1 MAIVEQ
7 FQQLGYKTE
16 VTELTAETLTA
27 AEFDTA
33 WDSCAIVP
41 EGGINERRVKR
52 ATFSPIQPVGGTVL
66 ARVSGTFEPRP
77 SGTDGTAPDW
87 YAMLKASGATVST
100 DVATW
105 GAESTATGVIGASC
119 TFKHRDGA
127 YERVSAGSRVSMLRF
142 SAEKGARW
150 LCEMEATGRYSQSA
164 QTAYVAA
171 AQPSAGL
178 GQAFLGMAC
187 TIGTFSGAVASME
200 IAIENTVS
208 PVEDG
213 CHASGYGQNII
224 TGQKLMLRAS
234 VVEDGTVEW
243 RDLYRNDATADVV
256 AASVVMAS
264 GTAGNV
270 LTWTGNIAL
279 VEEPVVE
286 YRDGIGYRTIVGEF
300 ITTGAGA
307 ALTLTQS

>member
-7 FQQLGYKTE
+7 FQQMGYKTE
-16 VTELTAETLTA
+16 SVELTAESLVA
-27 AEFDTA
+27 ADFDTA
-33 WDSCAIVP
+33 WDSSSVYP
-41 EGGINERRVKR
+41 DDGINERRVKR
-52 ATFSPIQPVGGTVL
+52 ATFSPIQPVGGTAL
-66 ARVSGTFEPRP
+66 ARVAGVFEPRP
-77 SGTDGTAPDW
+77 SGTDATPPDW
-87 YAMLKASGATVST
+87 FKIAAASGATIT
-100 DVATW
+100 GDVATW
-105 GAESTATGVIGASC
+105 GAESTSTGVIGTAC

-127 YERVSAGSRVSMLRF
+127 YERVAAGSRVSLLRF

-164 QTAYVAA
+164 QTSYVLAA
-171 AQPSAGL
+171 HPSAGQ

-187 TIGTFSGAVASME
+187 TIGAFSGAVASIE
-200 IAIENTVS
+200 IAVENTVT
-208 PVEDG
+208 PTEDG
-213 CHASGYGQNII
+213 GHASGYGANII
-224 TGQKLMLRAS
+224 TAQKLMFRAS
-234 VVEDGTVEW
+234 VIEDGTVDW
-243 RDLYRNDATADVV
+243 RGLYRNDATADVV
-256 AASVVMAS
+256 AVSAVMAS

-279 VEEPVVE
+279 VESPEVE

>member
-7 FQQLGYKTE
+7 FQQMGYKTE
-16 VTELTAETLTA
+16 SVELTAETLVA
-27 AEFDTA
+27 ADFDTS
-33 WDSCAIVP
+33 WDSCAVYP
-41 EGGINERRVKR
+41 EDGINERRVKR
-52 ATFSPIQPVGGTVL
+52 ATFSPIQPVGGTAL
-66 ARVSGTFEPRP
+66 ARVTGVFEPRP
-77 SGTDGTAPDW
+77 SGVDNTAPDW
-87 YAMLKASGATVST
+87 YQILRASGASVTG

-105 GAESTATGVIGASC
+105 GAESTATGVIGTAC

-127 YERVSAGSRVSMLRF
+127 YERVAAGSRVALLRF

-150 LCEMEATGRYSQSA
+150 LCELEATGRYAQAA

-171 AQPSAGL
+171 AQPSAGQ

-187 TIGTFSGAVASME
+187 TIGAFSGAVASVE
-200 IAIENTVS
+200 IAVENTVT
-208 PVEDG
+208 PTEDG
-213 CHASGYGQNII
+213 GHASGYGANII
-224 TGQKLMLRAS
+224 TAQKLMFRAS
-234 VVEDGTVEW
+234 VIENGTVDW
-243 RDLYRNDATADVV
+243 RGLYRNDAAADVV
-256 AASVVMAS
+256 AVSAVMAS

-279 VEEPVVE
+279 VESPEVE